1 MKKIYLVLLAVV
13 AVAIL
18 AGCGGSSY
26 IQDGKIKE
34 SITEQT
40 LNDRFVEVVGI
51 GRSDQNIPDIT
62 GRRAVS
68 RNAAVVDAQYR
79 LVSIVKGVKITGG
92 VTIEKAMETDS
103 KIKATVDDSVRGATT
118 TKTEWTADDGCMVT
132 MRLDKEGLAK
142 QLGITIEK

>member
-1 MKKIYLVLLAVV
+1 MKNIYVVLLAVI
-13 AVAIL
+13 AAAIL

-26 IQDGKIKE
+26 IQDGKLKE

-51 GRSDQNIPDIT
+51 GRSDPNIPDVT

-79 LVSIVKGVKITGG
+79 LVGIIKGVKITGG
-92 VTIEKAMETDS
+92 ITIEKAMETNS
-103 KIKATVDDSVRGATT
+103 KIQASVDDSVRGATT
-118 TKTEWTADDGCMVT
+118 TKTEWTSDDGCTVT

-142 QLGITIEK
+142 QLGVTIEK